1 MGTGKSILGQT
12 DIRFATGASGGTAP
26 KGLIIGFTAGTTAG
40 TTGSDTLFR
49 TFNTS
54 IAAGHSSDVMRIDDD
69 GYVSIANGANKITVD
84 QSGHGFAFGNVVYMA
99 TNGNYTKALAD
110 SPTTAEAVGVV
121 SRILTNDRFEIT
133 TQGEIVGNFSGVSDE
148 SATLVAGSAYFVSTS
163 TSGNITGVKPVS
175 NGDIQKTII
184 IGLTGDR
191 GFVKNYIGEKFL

>member
-1 MGTGKSILGQT
+1 
-12 DIRFATGASGGTAP
+12 
-26 KGLIIGFTAGTTAG
+26 
-40 TTGSDTLFR
+40 
-49 TFNTS
+49 
-54 IAAGHSSDVMRIDDD
+54 
-69 GYVSIANGANKITVD
+69 
-84 QSGHGFAFGNVVYMA
+84 GNVVYMA
-99 TNGNYTKALAD
+99 TSGNYTKALAD

-163 TSGNITGVKPVS
+163 TSGNITGVKPAS

-191 GFVKNYIGEKFL
+191 GFVKNYIGGEVSLINQASQALTSNKIFVTQASHGFTAGDAVYSTNASGNFSRGIALPNDTENTSDIVGIVEEIGIGG